1 MAQPGL
7 ALLRLAQADTAAAGA
22 SIRRAVGEATESS
35 KRVGFLPAY
44 VEIMLDSGD
53 VQEAR
58 SARVRTRRA
67 IRASR

>member
-7 ALLRLAQADTAAAGA
+7 ALLRLAQADTAAGA

-35 KRVGFLPAY
+35 KRVGLLPAY
-44 VEIMLDSGD
+44 VEIMLATSD

-58 SARVRTRRA
+58 SARVRTRSA
-67 IRASR
+67 IRPPP